1 MLRLSIP
8 AGDRL
13 EIMNALDVSTAGA
26 EGNVVSALS
35 RLGRSCAWISG
46 LPDNPVGRLAAN
58 HLREAGVNL
67 DRVVWEKD
75 GRMGIFF
82 VEFSAPPRPIQ
93 VVYDRAD
100 SVAATL
106 TPAQIDWD
114 YLLDTRLLHLTGIT
128 PALSESCA
136 AILSEAIT
144 RAKTKNIPV
153 SFDVNFRGKL
163 WTPAEASATIEPLIQ
178 GIDLFFCAAGDA
190 RTVFGCTGEPDE
202 MLQQLVKLSGAG
214 TVVMSIGEEGVI
226 AWDGTKQ
233 HHAPSLPVEVID
245 RIGAGDGLAAG
256 VIHGW
261 LNDDLALGLRYG
273 VAMAAMALTQHGDT
287 VVTTQAELDSLLENA
302 GAGVQR

>member
-1 MLRLSIP
+1 MLRLSIA
-8 AGDRL
+8 AGNRL
-13 EIMNALDVSTAGA
+13 ELMNALDVSTAGA

-67 DRVVWEKD
+67 EQVIWREE

-100 SVAATL
+100 SVASKL
-106 TPAQIDWD
+106 TPAQIDWA

-128 PALSESCA
+128 PALSSNCA
-136 AILSEAIT
+136 ALVEEAI
-144 RAKTKNIPV
+144 RSAKAQSIPV

-163 WTPAEASATIEPLIQ
+163 WSPQEARTAITPLVQE
-178 GIDLFFCAAGDA
+178 IDLFFCARGDA
-190 RTVFGCTGEPDE
+190 ETVFGCAGEPDK
-202 MLQQLVKLSGAG
+202 MLEQLADLSRAR
-214 TVVMSIGEEGVI
+214 TVVMSIGDQGVV
-226 AWDGTKQ
+226 AWDGKEV
-233 HHAPSLPVEVID
+233 HHAPSLPVEVVD

-261 LNDDLALGLRYG
+261 LNDDLPLGLRYG

-287 VVTTQAELDSLLENA
+287 VTTTQAELDSLLENA
-302 GAGVQR
+302 TGGVRR